1 MVLQSLIIAIS
12 MYSAIPMPQIEWRED
27 NMRWS
32 LGCLPAVGLL
42 AGGLLY
48 GWSVLGAVTGMQ
60 PVLFGA
66 VAVLLPIVLSGGF
79 HMDGFLDAADGIF
92 SRRDRQKRLEIMKDP
107 HCGPFAVLCCGGL
120 LLLELGR
127 WCQLASVPKLLP
139 LACCLFTVSRS
150 LTVMA
155 GSRLPYTSTSTL
167 GVLFANRAARGVA
180 GLGIAETVVSV
191 AGLFIVG
198 WLSAGARRLYRG
210 GRAGRRGGAPL
221 LVVRFHGPP
230 GVRRDYRGFAGLLCG
245 AVPRRPAACPG
256 TLFFVSP
263 RIVIERS

>member
-1 MVLQSLIIAIS
+1 
-12 MYSAIPMPQIEWRED
+12 
-27 NMRWS
+27 MRWS

-120 LLLELGR
+120 LLLELGA

-155 GSRLPYTSTSTL
+155 GQPPPLYVHQHARRALCQPGGPRRGRSRH
-167 GVLFANRAARGVA
+167 RGD
-180 GLGIAETVVSV
+180 GGFRCRVVHCRLAV
-191 AGLFIVG
+191 RRC
-198 WLSAGARRLYRG
+198 RRLYRG
-210 GRAGRRGGAPL
+210 GRAGRRGGASL

>member
-92 SRRDRQKRLEIMKDP
+92 SRRDRQKRLEIIPQDDATDP
-107 HCGPFAVLCCGGL
+107 
-120 LLLELGR
+120 
-127 WCQLASVPKLLP
+127 
-139 LACCLFTVSRS
+139 
-150 LTVMA
+150 
-155 GSRLPYTSTSTL
+155 
-167 GVLFANRAARGVA
+167 
-180 GLGIAETVVSV
+180 
-191 AGLFIVG
+191 
-198 WLSAGARRLYRG
+198 
-210 GRAGRRGGAPL
+210 
-221 LVVRFHGPP
+221 
-230 GVRRDYRGFAGLLCG
+230 
-245 AVPRRPAACPG
+245 
-256 TLFFVSP
+256 
-263 RIVIERS
+263 

>member
-120 LLLELGR
+120 LLLELGA

-198 WLSAGARRLYRG
+198 WLSGRCRAAVSRRPCWPP
-210 GRAGRRGGAPL
+210 RRGFSSGGTLPWSA
-221 LVVRFHGPP
+221 

>member
-120 LLLELGR
+120 LLLELGA

-180 GLGIAETVVSV
+180 GLGIAETAVSV

-198 WLSAGARRLYRG
+198 WLSAGAG
-210 GRAGRRGGAPL
+210 GCIAAAVL
-221 LVVRFHGPP
+221 ATA
-230 GVRRDYRGFAGLLCG
+230 AGLLFWWY
-245 AVPRRPAACPG
+245 ASMVRREFG
-256 TLFFVSP
+256 GITGDLLGFFVELSQGGLLLVLALCSLFL
-263 RIVIERS
+263 RAL